1 MQSYETLIQVKEE
14 LGKINEAGLS
24 YNETEALRFLKQESE
39 SLVRVAE
46 EVSKSF
52 SNNDLKGALAS
63 LMRFVARVNLFG
75 SLLLQP
81 VVISSLNNVTIRR
94 ALENLIESCISFVLE
109 SYLEL
114 AKRKSEL
121 GLKTISLNLVANPPA
136 ITMSLGAE

>member
-39 SLVRVAE
+39 SLVGVAE
-46 EVSKSF
+46 EVSKSL

-121 GLKTISLNLVANPPA
+121 GLKTINLNLVTNPPA
-136 ITMSLGAE
+136 ITISLGAE